1 MKLLFISHTAMGGPF
16 VVGSHHLAQQLAGM
30 GHLVAHVSTPMTM
43 VHMLMRRGW
52 KRRSARW
59 VREGLFE
66 LVPFGLVPWKL
77 GRWGLAFGNLTTW
90 SVPTVRRVL
99 EGAGFSE
106 VDAVVI
112 DQPKLVGLERSVK
125 ARHLVY
131 RATDLYFEMSGDPQ
145 VADAERRLATRARL
159 LIGTSGPVLEHLV
172 EIAPGRRSLLLENG
186 VDVGHFSAVGGRPKA
201 YEGSQGGVLVYVGAL
216 DERFDIA
223 TVRAV
228 AEAFPATRIALLG
241 PIEGEVR
248 ERFKGAP
255 NVIALG
261 PQPYDQ
267 IPAFLGHAT
276 IALLPLTSHPAN
288 RGRSPMKLYEYAA
301 AGLPVVATRT
311 VELERRN
318 PAFVES
324 APDQDAFVA
333 AVGRLLADDALRRK
347 RGEDARREAA
357 EHDWAGIA
365 ARLASEIERLEGK

>member
-1 MKLLFISHTAMGGPF
+1 
-16 VVGSHHLAQQLAGM
+16 
-30 GHLVAHVSTPMTM
+30 
-43 VHMLMRRGW
+43 
-52 KRRSARW
+52 
-59 VREGLFE
+59 
-66 LVPFGLVPWKL
+66 
-77 GRWGLAFGNLTTW
+77 
-90 SVPTVRRVL
+90 
-99 EGAGFSE
+99 
-106 VDAVVI
+106 
-112 DQPKLVGLERSVK
+112 
-125 ARHLVY
+125 
-131 RATDLYFEMSGDPQ
+131 MSGDPQ